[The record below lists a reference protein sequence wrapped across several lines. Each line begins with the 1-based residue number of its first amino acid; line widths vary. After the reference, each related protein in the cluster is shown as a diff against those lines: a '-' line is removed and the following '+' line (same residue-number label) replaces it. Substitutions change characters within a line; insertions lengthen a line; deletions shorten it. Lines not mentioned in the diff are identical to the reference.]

1 MTVESPVPVFKLY
14 GEAEFW
20 SRPDLLHC
28 ETIES
33 RSRLHAWSI
42 ATHRHADLAQLLYVR
57 SGRARVRVEDWQG
70 ELPGPFLLV
79 LPPLCIHSFAFEPD
93 IDGEVITL
101 ALPLLKLLRQR
112 CGNAGQGLF
121 QRPERLLLQDKEAS
135 WLQQLIGRLVQEYE
149 GRATGREI
157 ALQGLLD
164 NLAVW
169 LLRQRLREGSAA
181 VSSRGESY
189 LERFL
194 ASVEVHFREH
204 WPVARYASELG
215 ITAVY
220 LNALCQRL
228 VGSNTLTIV
237 HQRLLLEARRLLL
250 YSAYSVAEIAD
261 VLGFVDAAYFARF
274 FRRGTGCS
282 PSEYRRSTL

>member
-14 GEAEFW
+14 GEIESW

-57 SGRARVRVEDWQG
+57 SGRALLQVEDWQG
-70 ELPGPFLLV
+70 ELLGPFLLV
-79 LPPLCIHSFAFEPD
+79 LPPFCIHSFAFEPG

-112 CGNAGQGLF
+112 CGNGGQGLF
-121 QRPERLLLQDKEAS
+121 QHAERLLPQGTEAS
-135 WLQQLIGRLVQEYE
+135 WLQQLIDRLVQEY
-149 GRATGREI
+149 GSRALGREV

-169 LLRQRLREGSAA
+169 LLRQRLRECPATTIP
-181 VSSRGESY
+181 RGELH
-189 LERFL
+189 LEQFL
-194 ASVEVHFREH
+194 ALVEAHFREH
-204 WPVARYASELG
+204 WSVAHYAGELG
-215 ITAVY
+215 ITAVH

-228 VGSNTLTIV
+228 VGSNTLAIV
-237 HQRLLLEARRLLL
+237 HQRLLLEARRLLR
-250 YSAYSVAEIAD
+250 YSTSSVAEIAD
-261 VLGFVDAAYFARF
+261 ALGFVDAAYFARF
-274 FRRGTGCS
+274 FRRVAGCS
-282 PSEYRRSTL
+282 PAEYRRSTI